1 LRTILFIFVL
11 RDLVEDYTVYICF
24 KGLNAED
31 YTVYICFKGLNA
43 EDYTVSFVF
52 KDLMLNIKV
61 GNHATDQ

>member
-1 LRTILFIFVL
+1 MTKPLNVNYLWIFCYYLVNLSILI
-11 RDLVEDYTVYICF
+11 
-24 KGLNAED
+24 ED

>member
-1 LRTILFIFVL
+1 MRTILFIFVL
-11 RDLVEDYTVYICF
+11 RDLV
-24 KGLNAED
+24 ED